1 MNMKRILSTLIMG
14 FSFFGLFGQTKNFK
28 SINEK
33 EFAEYIKNTDA
44 ILLDVRLP
52 QEYAEGYIPGTD
64 FNIDVLEDDFT
75 KVALQTLPKDKPVA
89 LYCRSGNRSK
99 TAARIL
105 AENGYEVI
113 ELGTGFRA
121 WESAGYEIAFPKKSS
136 KE

>member
-1 MNMKRILSTLIMG
+1 MKRILSTLIMG

>member
-52 QEYAEGYIPGTD
+52 QEYAEGHIPGTD

-136 KE
+136 

>member
-52 QEYAEGYIPGTD
+52 QEYAEGHIPGTD
-64 FNIDVLEDDFT
+64 FNIDVLDDDFT